1 MVSFAPYTMYEPP
14 PAKSAKPSI
23 ISHIPPK
30 LSATRNSMAAM
41 PPLLPKVTCGGECTS
56 MMHSARNTI
65 IDTMVDE
72 ITWPM
77 SPHQLTLRYR
87 PMFSEMT

>member
-1 MVSFAPYTMYEPP
+1 M
-14 PAKSAKPSI
+14 
-23 ISHIPPK
+23 PPK

-41 PPLLPKVTCGGECTS
+41 PPLLPKVTWAGECTS
-56 MMHSARNTI
+56 MMQRAMNTI

-72 ITWPM
+72 ITCPM

-87 PMFSEMT
+87 PMFSDMT